1 MILWLA
7 GYGRAGHGGPQ
18 SGERSV
24 PPMFHEVAHGLGIKH
39 AIDGTAIVREALKD
53 EASAIEEGKADVLG
67 LYLVI
72 KLHEQGELDDNDLM
86 DNYVTFLAGIFRS
99 TRFGTSSAHGVANL
113 LRFNF
118 FQAESAFSRDAD
130 SGAYRV
136 NPDEMAQ
143 AVKALSEKIL
153 RFQGDGDYEGAERFI
168 AEMGGV
174 PAQLQVDLGRI
185 SGKGIPIDLVFE
197 QGLKVLRR

>member
-1 MILWLA
+1 M
-7 GYGRAGHGGPQ
+7 
-18 SGERSV
+18 
-24 PPMFHEVAHGLGIKH
+24 
-39 AIDGTAIVREALKD
+39 
-53 EASAIEEGKADVLG
+53 
-67 LYLVI
+67 
-72 KLHEQGELDDNDLM
+72 
-86 DNYVTFLAGIFRS
+86 
-99 TRFGTSSAHGVANL
+99 
-113 LRFNF
+113 RFNF
-118 FQAESAFSRDAD
+118 FQAEGAFSRDAD
-130 SGAYRV
+130 GGAYRV

-168 AEMGGV
+168 AEMGGL